1 MTLTFFIA
9 AVLYLIITALGVYF
23 LPSMS
28 VLVYLGMIYLLPP
41 VMNYILVTIRKQKK
55 EKFILSLVLPVF
67 STLFYAAFSWITEKT
82 GTWMTFIEK
91 NSMSSDSLTVEIDPN
106 GFDTTQIIFMLLTY
120 FGISL
125 ALYFLLNRKEI
136 KSGEK
141 YA

>member
-41 VMNYILVTIRKQKK
+41 VMNYILVTIRKHKK
-55 EKFILSLVLPVF
+55 EKLILSLVLPVF

-125 ALYFLLNRKEI
+125 ALYFLLNRKEV

>member
-1 MTLTFFIA
+1 MTLTVFIA
-9 AVLYLIITALGVYF
+9 AILYLILTVLGIYF

-28 VLVYLGMIYLLPP
+28 VLIYLGMIYLLPP
-41 VMNYILVTIRKQKK
+41 VMNYILVTSRKQKK
-55 EKFILSLVLPVF
+55 EKFTLSLVLPVF
-67 STLFYAAFSWITEKT
+67 STLFYAAFSWITEKI

-125 ALYFLLNRKEI
+125 ALYFLLNRKEV

>member
-41 VMNYILVTIRKQKK
+41 VMNYILVTIRKHKK

-125 ALYFLLNRKEI
+125 ALYFLLNRKEV

>member
-1 MTLTFFIA
+1 MTLTVFIA
-9 AVLYLIITALGVYF
+9 AILYSILTVLGIYF

-41 VMNYILVTIRKQKK
+41 VMNYILVVARKQKK
-55 EKFILSLVLPVF
+55 EKFTLSLVLPVF
-67 STLFYAAFSWITEKT
+67 STIFYTAFSWVTEKV
-82 GTWMTFIEK
+82 GTWTAFIEK
-91 NSMSSDSLTVEIDPN
+91 NSMSSDSLTIEIDPN

>member
-1 MTLTFFIA
+1 M
-9 AVLYLIITALGVYF
+9 
-23 LPSMS
+23 
-28 VLVYLGMIYLLPP
+28 
-41 VMNYILVTIRKQKK
+41 
-55 EKFILSLVLPVF
+55 F
-67 STLFYAAFSWITEKT
+67 STIFYTAFSWVTEKV
-82 GTWMTFIEK
+82 GTWTAFIEK
-91 NSMSSDSLTVEIDPN
+91 NSMSSDSLTIEIDPN